1 MAKPRIRLVVTGS
14 NPIALIRCLSLAK
27 KAMHFIKPYADVGI
41 VIALDTD
48 VRSGIMVEDE
58 AFIECEDE
66 EEALEKIIAI
76 SSDIAMNKWVVEQAS
91 AAIDYM

>member
-1 MAKPRIRLVVTGS
+1 MAKPRIRLVITGS
-14 NPIALIRCLSLAK
+14 NPLALIRCLNLAK

-41 VIALDTD
+41 VIALDMSL
-48 VRSGIMVEDE
+48 RSGIVIEDE

-66 EEALEKIIAI
+66 EEALEKIIVV

-91 AAIDYM
+91 AAIDYT